1 MREKACGKKALHV
14 TNNYLMFTAWA
25 SSYKMQCFELL
36 LFFSP
41 FLDAGKREALADYAL
56 VVAVLVMSFVA
67 SYFMR
72 DIQSK
77 YGIDHTKQIKY
88 HYKLIFLI
96 GQCSLRAVPN
106 LITPYMETVWQKLLT
121 MLSCP
126 IYCFV
131 LLD

>member
-25 SSYKMQCFELL
+25 SSCKMQCFELL